1 MYDDDVTMCPMFE
14 KIFIFISLFVLLCF
28 NLHYSFIHFYYHSAH
43 FCYNYIIIVYS
54 IKYILENNNFLT
66 FIIKSQKVYMHHSIV
81 GTF

>member
-28 NLHYSFIHFYYHSAH
+28 NLHYSFIHFYYYSAH

-54 IKYILENNNFLT
+54 IKYILENNNFFN
-66 FIIKSQKVYMHHSIV
+66 FIIKSQNVYMHHSIV